1 VGSGYFRL
9 TDVHGNLVESYLP
22 EHPGLA
28 KSEAAMD
35 EPERDYLRQRIK
47 ELERAKGRWKALALA
62 LLAGLALFLLVG
74 GMGSV
79 LTLGLFQARRQ
90 EALMEAEMAAA
101 RARELE
107 VLAKQAKE
115 NEAKQQSK
123 KAAEPGK

>member
-1 VGSGYFRL
+1 
-9 TDVHGNLVESYLP
+9 
-22 EHPGLA
+22 
-28 KSEAAMD
+28 MD
-35 EPERDYLRQRIK
+35 EPERDYLRQQIK
-47 ELERAKGRWKALALA
+47 ELERAKGRWKALALV
-62 LLAGLALFLLVG
+62 LLAGFALFLLVG

-79 LTLGLFQARRQ
+79 LTFGLFQARRH